1 MVHSIRLSWT
11 DASWRQFLRTY
22 EDILDREAVQPHKS
36 KAILRMLG
44 GASRIYGT
52 HHVNSSPCDI
62 QLITEFNDY
71 IWALWTSRD
80 ITDQMLNSFCCCLTW
95 RTQGL
100 SPGSGKLIEKEKGV
114 QLHLNLD
121 TLFFVVIFRS
131 SLTYQLFTRSLSSSP
146 ALKYPLVQDL
156 DKHTEGYCSAKSMNF
171 LIDLLQLPACC
182 CASFFSSS
190 ICADSHSP

>member
-36 KAILRMLG
+36 KTILRTLG

-80 ITDQMLNSFCCCLTW
+80 ITDQMLNSYCCCLTW
-95 RTQGL
+95 RTHRL

-114 QLHLNLD
+114 QLHLNLG
-121 TLFFVVIFRS
+121 TLSFICHLSVFSNISAIHSVSVKFFG
-131 SLTYQLFTRSLSSSP
+131 
-146 ALKYPLVQDL
+146 
-156 DKHTEGYCSAKSMNF
+156 TEISTGAR
-171 LIDLLQLPACC
+171 LR
-182 CASFFSSS
+182 
-190 ICADSHSP
+190 